1 MSTKMMKPR
10 NSVSSLSQRVK
21 RAAKA
26 LQPAGQGAPPRCT
39 AFRFPGTL
47 TLFKP
52 ALMAVCAAAV
62 CGMCQLLRIDM
73 GTEMITKM
81 AIVREVSKELAP
93 AALGVVLSIVALAYL
108 ADAKMWLW
116 QLSAVGVLLLA
127 LIAWRTMRRV
137 RADEHPR

>member
-1 MSTKMMKPR
+1 
-10 NSVSSLSQRVK
+10 
-21 RAAKA
+21 
-26 LQPAGQGAPPRCT
+26 
-39 AFRFPGTL
+39 
-47 TLFKP
+47 
-52 ALMAVCAAAV
+52 
-62 CGMCQLLRIDM
+62 
-73 GTEMITKM
+73 M